1 MHTTTHFC
9 GFLNQDNLFS
19 IFPFAATHSFAWAK
33 YILYPIK
40 SMKMCL
46 SLFKGT
52 VGLVTLKKKLL
63 EKSLNLANNPVEDT
77 LVSVFLL
84 QIHATADKIA
94 LMNYTALLH
103 LDHWSISKVLPL
115 IRWLPKS
122 SFVKTETCLS
132 GFSTSLYCEL
142 PQGMLV
148 VTPAWE
154 SQEAT
159 PALVLP
165 MTCWDGKLLPQ
176 PPTAPK
182 RPRATLSPR
191 LSGFTHDSVFQF
203 PQSNNTDN
211 AGYLNFIKQ
220 KHNS

>member
-1 MHTTTHFC
+1 MHTKRHFC

-19 IFPFAATHSFAWAK
+19 IFPFAATRSFAWAK

-84 QIHATADKIA
+84 QIQATADKIA
-94 LMNYTALLH
+94 LMNYTARLH

-122 SFVKTETCLS
+122 SFVKKKPVSQDSLFLCTVNYPRGCWWQPLPGNHKKQLQLS
-132 GFSTSLYCEL
+132 CY
-142 PQGMLV
+142 QWLV
-148 VTPAWE
+148 VMA
-154 SQEAT
+154 SRSHN
-159 PALVLP
+159 
-165 MTCWDGKLLPQ
+165 LLQ
-176 PPTAPK
+176 HLK
-182 RPRATLSPR
+182 DRGLHS
-191 LSGFTHDSVFQF
+191 HQD
-203 PQSNNTDN
+203 
-211 AGYLNFIKQ
+211 
-220 KHNS
+220 